1 MPMTQQIISQNHT
14 QPINEYI
21 LVVKK
26 ECLFPDGP
34 WQGLKEVDFDSFI
47 EIIQKN
53 KEFLPRE
60 HMETNPAFKQII
72 PYLIFTYK
80 NRYFLMQRQSKASE
94 TRLQNKYTLGI
105 GGHIRQEDLSY
116 SALQATKD
124 RQEGNLIFDWAKREF
139 HEEINYYGSLKITPI
154 GIINDDSNEVG
165 KVHIGFVLLLE
176 GDSNQIS
183 IKSELK
189 SGFLIPLDE
198 CQMLTHSMETWSQ
211 IVVAHLKNQ

>member
-1 MPMTQQIISQNHT
+1 MTQKITPQNQPHIK
-14 QPINEYI
+14 PINEYI
-21 LVVKK
+21 LVVKR
-26 ECLFPDGP
+26 EFLFPHGP
-34 WQGLKEVDFDSFI
+34 WQGLKEVDFESYID
-47 EIIQKN
+47 IIQKN

-72 PYLIFTYK
+72 PYLIFTYQ

-105 GGHIRQEDLSY
+105 GGHIRQEDL
-116 SALQATKD
+116 
-124 RQEGNLIFDWAKREF
+124 QEGSSIFDWAKREF
-139 HEEINYYGSLKITPI
+139 HEEINYYGTLKITPI
-154 GIINDDSNEVG
+154 GILNDDSNEVG

-198 CQMLTHSMETWSQ
+198 CQMLAQSMETWSQ
-211 IVVAHLKNQ
+211 VVLNYLAQ

>member
-1 MPMTQQIISQNHT
+1 MTQQITPQHQPHIK
-14 QPINEYI
+14 PINEYI
-21 LVVKK
+21 LVVKR
-26 ECLFPDGP
+26 EFLFSRGE
-34 WQGLKEVDFDSFI
+34 WQGLKVVDFDSYI
-47 EIIQKN
+47 DIIQKN

-72 PYLIFTYK
+72 PYLIFKYEH
-80 NRYFLMQRQSKASE
+80 RYFLMQRQSKASE

-105 GGHIRQEDLSY
+105 GGHIRQEDL
-116 SALQATKD
+116 
-124 RQEGNLIFDWAKREF
+124 QEGSSIFDWARREF
-139 HEEINYYGSLKITPI
+139 HEEINYYGTLKITPI
-154 GIINDDSNEVG
+154 GILNDDSNEVG

-189 SGFLIPLDE
+189 SGFLLPLDE

-211 IVVAHLKNQ
+211 IAMKHLAS